1 MASNREGKGK
11 QGFASMDAEKARMI
25 QSMGG
30 RASHGGGRTSNG
42 ASRSEEQNEMH
53 GDSRDMQ
60 SQPRGKSG
68 AR

>member
-30 RASHGGGRTSNG
+30 RASHGGGRNSNN
-42 ASRSEEQNEMH
+42 AARSEEQIEPRSGNREM
-53 GDSRDMQ
+53 
-60 SQPRGKSG
+60 QPPTGGKG
-68 AR
+68 NAR